1 MRRIKY
7 LWVFLQSSCIPY
19 LNLNISN
26 HPEWPLLR
34 HFWWGDNQGWFNSI
48 CRLRGNCYIS
58 DWLRVI
64 TWPGT
69 WPLIGWQWSRDL
81 DTGLWLVPGANVSCG
96 ELIKQI
102 WSRQAWTYFQQTWK
116 ITVIGL
122 SKPSKYRTFI
132 ESSRSGHKTIY
143 NTIWIRT
150 PACLYCEETLLEIT
164 LLETWGGPMVSVRMM
179 RMKIIGTI
187 VAKLRAAR
195 SRCGYAD
202 YLPNILKCSGIPGRS
217 LSEKT
222 VTMLFLLLSKIV
234 FPG

>member
-1 MRRIKY
+1 MYTIVIQHCWIVKNSAQ
-7 LWVFLQSSCIPY
+7 LQKFSAVLDFMY
-19 LNLNISN
+19 TLAG
-26 HPEWPLLR
+26 H
-34 HFWWGDNQGWFNSI
+34 
-48 CRLRGNCYIS
+48 
-58 DWLRVI
+58 VI
-64 TWPGT
+64 T
-69 WPLIGWQWSRDL
+69 L
-81 DTGLWLVPGANVSCG
+81 
-96 ELIKQI
+96 
-102 WSRQAWTYFQQTWK
+102 
-116 ITVIGL
+116 GL
-122 SKPSKYRTFI
+122 SKPSKCRSFI
-132 ESSRSGHKTIY
+132 ESSRSGHKTRY

-222 VTMLFLLLSKIV
+222 VR
-234 FPG
+234 

>member
-1 MRRIKY
+1 M
-7 LWVFLQSSCIPY
+7 
-19 LNLNISN
+19 
-26 HPEWPLLR
+26 
-34 HFWWGDNQGWFNSI
+34 
-48 CRLRGNCYIS
+48 
-58 DWLRVI
+58 I
-64 TWPGT
+64 T
-69 WPLIGWQWSRDL
+69 L
-81 DTGLWLVPGANVSCG
+81 
-96 ELIKQI
+96 
-102 WSRQAWTYFQQTWK
+102 
-116 ITVIGL
+116 GL

-132 ESSRSGHKTIY
+132 ESSRSGHKSRY
-143 NTIWIRT
+143 NTKWIRT

-222 VTMLFLLLSKIV
+222 VKLIYLHAL
-234 FPG
+234 